1 VSRFL
6 LLLLVLLVPLRAL
19 SAETMALRM
28 AANGSPAAVMAQGDE
43 KPSAHAAMDMPSM
56 KLAPGAMPDDC
67 PMMAAAAGEG
77 TPVHDSGATDSQGLG
92 GHCNVCQLCMSLA
105 GVDCVPIRSP
115 GVGTLKPEPHA
126 SRFSSA
132 DPARE
137 HRPPIS

>member
-1 VSRFL
+1 MSL
-6 LLLLVLLVPLRAL
+6 LRVVVGTGADAGTVERLGHP
-19 SAETMALRM
+19 
-28 AANGSPAAVMAQGDE
+28 GKPQG
-43 KPSAHAAMDMPSM
+43 
-56 KLAPGAMPDDC
+56 DDC

-92 GHCNVCQLCMSLA
+92 GHCSVCQLCMSLA